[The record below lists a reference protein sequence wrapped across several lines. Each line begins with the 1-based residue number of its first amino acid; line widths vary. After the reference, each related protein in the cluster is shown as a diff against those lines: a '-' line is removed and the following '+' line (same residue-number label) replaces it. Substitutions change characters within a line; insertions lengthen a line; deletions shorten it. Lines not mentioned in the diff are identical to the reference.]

1 MAKCA
6 PAAIRISAAMRGNR
20 GSTSSAWLELHD
32 CPYARAM
39 GSAVEHA
46 LIITVVIIML
56 LWMSTVAALAFVTV
70 RGVRR
75 LSRAGRAWMHRL
87 VSSGSGS
94 RDIGALRASA
104 SATVGSPGWWVAQHD
119 RHRMWRAVSAAEH
132 AVGVTKRAGAPVGNL
147 PTLAAE
153 LATAARGVDAV
164 LRASARSRS
173 LMSGARNERARIEAA
188 AADLHRAALESL
200 KVVAEGATDH
210 VVSAARVEVHAMAAG
225 LRAARDASRHPA
237 R

>member
-1 MAKCA
+1 MPIHLVGMA
-6 PAAIRISAAMRGNR
+6 RLQDR
-20 GSTSSAWLELHD
+20 
-32 CPYARAM
+32 PYARAM

-56 LWMSTVAALAFVTV
+56 LWMSTVAAVAFVMV

-87 VSSGSGS
+87 VVSSGSGS

-104 SATVGSPGWWVAQHD
+104 SATLGSPGWWVAQRD
-119 RHRMWRAVSAAEH
+119 RHRMWRDVSAAEH
-132 AVGVTKRAGAPVGNL
+132 AVGVAKRAGAPVGDL
-147 PTLAAE
+147 PTLASE

-173 LMSGARNERARIEAA
+173 MMSEARNERARIEAA
-188 AADLHRAALESL
+188 AADLHRATLESL
-200 KVVAEGATDH
+200 RMMAEGATDH
-210 VVSAARVEVHAMAAG
+210 VVSAARVEVHALAAG
-225 LRAARDASRHPA
+225 LRAARDASGHPA